1 MSTTND
7 LRKNLLKD
15 LECLRK
21 GGMDIKT
28 IRAISEH
35 AKQIN
40 TSLRYDIENKR
51 ENIKLMKATSSKK
64 YKELNV
70 ESLKL

>member
-15 LECLRK
+15 LECLRM
-21 GGMDIKT
+21 GRMDIKT
-28 IRAISEH
+28 ARAISEH